1 MFRKPYALA
10 GCKLCKC
17 VAVVTCLTLTWVRGV
32 TIFMGSSK
40 VWGMM
45 GLKFAFCTVW
55 VVLKKKTVPELKK
68 KKKKNSKVRTVHVL
82 VIPRVA

>member
-1 MFRKPYALA
+1 MDASTYRFSALSIYIYMYIYILTRS
-10 GCKLCKC
+10 CFVVIS
-17 VAVVTCLTLTWVRGV
+17 VA
-32 TIFMGSSK
+32 GSSK